1 MVKRFFNANNV
12 SKINTIYMTK
22 EFQNVIAGNR
32 EIVVYIPRAK
42 EFLLINFT
50 RGENLL
56 PEDIEVGMT
65 DSAYIRVLSINED
78 NCIFESEAAE
88 MVFDDEKSDYY
99 TNVKHLCIECMKMA
113 GYFAGLNYVIMGI
126 SDVPAW

>member
-1 MVKRFFNANNV
+1 MVKRFFNANKV

-65 DSAYIRVLSINED
+65 DSAYISGRNG
-78 NCIFESEAAE
+78 F
-88 MVFDDEKSDYY
+88 
-99 TNVKHLCIECMKMA
+99 
-113 GYFAGLNYVIMGI
+113 
-126 SDVPAW
+126 

>member
-22 EFQNVIAGNR
+22 EFEDVIAGNK

-42 EFLLINFT
+42 EFLLISFT
-50 RGENLL
+50 RGKNLL
-56 PEDIEVGMT
+56 SEDIESGMNN
-65 DSAYIRVLSINED
+65 SAYIRVLSVNED

-88 MVFDDEKSDYY
+88 MVFDNEKSDYY
-99 TNVKHLCIECMKMA
+99 TNVKHLCTECMKMA
-113 GYFAGLNYVIMGI
+113 GYSAGLSYVIMGI
-126 SDVPAW
+126 SDVPA